1 MAVRESWCLAI
12 AWRKSSVSNTDES
25 CVQVAVCETTLESY
39 DEHALSSG
47 PPRDRG

>member
-25 CVQVAVCETTLESY
+25 CVQVALCETSLESC
-39 DEHALSSG
+39 EERMLSSE
-47 PPRDRG
+47 PPPGHG